1 MTKALQQKAFRHLT
15 LALKN
20 DPQHL
25 PSILSIC
32 ELLISEENYIE
43 AENITSKALSFSEGC
58 ARLHY
63 LQASLYFKLKKYNEA
78 ACSINEAI
86 SKSPKEC
93 LFYRLAADICLAL
106 KDNTSASSYL
116 EKLIDLDPNDGPAH
130 YKLSQL
136 LLDPHYY
143 NRKKL
148 LLEISIDLLPND
160 CNPIVELAYLLM
172 KGDKVMPDGTA
183 YKEPNYSQAEKL
195 FKLAILKNNENGIAH
210 YNLAKLYLKLGKLTE
225 AKENFSLSYLT
236 TNTKAQSAFQ
246 LALLEKNLGN
256 LTLAKK
262 LLEEAKFE
270 KFKIGQCLAE
280 ISDIYIRKK
289 DFKSANNC
297 LLEAESELDA
307 EEKENYRLSNLFSG
321 SSDFIQARSF
331 LLKANQSKKI
341 KSQIH
346 IKKVQIN
353 QYINQK
359 INLQKQLDQAVKLD
373 PSNFEAFYEYG
384 LFYLNN
390 KNMDQAKKKFIQ
402 ATNIQWE
409 HKNSHFEL
417 AKMYLTESNSTEAL
431 THVNTLLALDKKHV
445 GANKLYHKLIT
456 N

>member
-1 MTKALQQKAFRHLT
+1 VTKALQKKALRHLT

-32 ELLISEENYIE
+32 ELLISEKKFLE
-43 AENITSKALSFSEGC
+43 AENIICKALSFSDGC

-63 LQASLYFKLKKYNEA
+63 LLASLHFKQKKYNEA

-86 SKSPKEC
+86 SKSPRQSR
-93 LFYRLAADICLAL
+93 FYKLAADICLAL
-106 KDNTSASSYL
+106 KENASASSFL
-116 EKLIDLDPNDGPAH
+116 EKLIDLDPNDGLAH
-130 YKLSQL
+130 FKLSQL
-136 LLDPHYY
+136 LLDPHYF

-160 CNPIVELAYLLM
+160 CNPIIELAYLLL
-172 KGDKVMPDGTA
+172 KGDKVKPDGTA

-195 FKLAILKNNENGIAH
+195 FKLAILKNNQNGIAH
-210 YNLAKLYLKLGKLTE
+210 YNLAKLYLKLGKLNE
-225 AKENFSLSYLT
+225 AKRNFLLSYSL

-246 LALLEKNLGN
+246 LGLIEKSLGN

-262 LLEEAKFE
+262 LLEESKLE

-289 DFKSANNC
+289 DFKSADDF
-297 LLEAESELDA
+297 LLQAERELDA
-307 EEKENYRLSNLFSG
+307 EEKENYKLSNLSSG
-321 SSDFIQARSF
+321 LSDFTKARGF
-331 LLKANQSKKI
+331 LLKAKQAKRF
-341 KSQIH
+341 KSQTH
-346 IKKVQIN
+346 IKRVQIN

-359 INLQKQLDQAVKLD
+359 INLQKQLDEAVRLD
-373 PSNFEAFYEYG
+373 PSNIDAFYEYG

-402 ATNIQWE
+402 ALNIQWE

-417 AKMYLTESNSTEAL
+417 AKIYFIECNSDEAL
-431 THVNTLLALDKKHV
+431 THIKTLLALDDKHN
-445 GANKLYHKLIT
+445 GAKTLYRKLMAC
-456 N
+456 